1 MSCDREPGARSS
13 CSAGCGSGGI
23 TSLGSGISDKA
34 LGNCLLSAFAKL
46 CDVRKG
52 RIKISAAAEAN
63 YLADVALA
71 ANFNDLLARAQ
82 AAEQAYRHAQ
92 ATRAAGGTQYQ
103 LAQDLDVALTDVTRA
118 AYAAQ
123 RAEVGPAGY
132 EDRIY
137 FRKAKATTAVRRW
150 TAEADR
156 LLTLRETHRLTGFPA
171 RPGAAA
177 IGAEIAQLPA
187 GDHV

>member
-1 MSCDREPGARSS
+1 M
-13 CSAGCGSGGI
+13 
-23 TSLGSGISDKA
+23 
-34 LGNCLLSAFAKL
+34 
-46 CDVRKG
+46 RKG

-71 ANFNDLLARAQ
+71 ANFSDLLARAQ
-82 AAEQAYRHAQ
+82 AAEQEYRQAQ
-92 ATRAAGGTQYQ
+92 ATRAPGTVQYQ
-103 LAQDLDVALTDVTRA
+103 LARDLDVALTDVTRA

-123 RAEVGPAGY
+123 RAEIGPAGY

-137 FRKAKATTAVRRW
+137 FRKAKATPAVRPL
-150 TAEADR
+150 TAEAER

-177 IGAEIAQLPA
+177 IGAEIARLPA
-187 GDHV
+187 GDDI